1 MEVTIAHIIR
11 KVLGAILQALFKG
24 LKDFE
29 ARAKIEI
36 IYMAALPKKKEG
48 AKLLRRFAAT

>member
-1 MEVTIAHIIR
+1 MEVITAHIIR
-11 KVLGAILQALFKG
+11 KVLGAILKALFKG

-29 ARAKIEI
+29 ARARIEI
-36 IYMAALPKKKEG
+36 IYMTALSKKKES